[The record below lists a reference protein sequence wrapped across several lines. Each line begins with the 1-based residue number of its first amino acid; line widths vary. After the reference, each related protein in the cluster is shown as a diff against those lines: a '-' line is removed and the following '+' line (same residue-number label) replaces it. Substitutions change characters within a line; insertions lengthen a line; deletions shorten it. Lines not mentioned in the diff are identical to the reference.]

1 MYDSRSSHTNDSI
14 LKFDILDSETLPA
27 ETRGTGTGGDMVTTA
42 VMRNGITRP
51 NVRTNRSDRSNK
63 REQEPAR
70 ASTHVSTSAS
80 ILGWQHCLMA
90 SLHVSVEEHRFLGRP
105 DAVRPRT
112 CGSPTVDAQISAAAF
127 NGLRSRERAASTEQQ
142 KERLRRAPAA
152 CGMGAWVAEM
162 QMPCSC
168 SCMSEAGN
176 GVRSNAGGQGAE
188 LRELGGW
195 GGCLAPLLRLAQSVP
210 IAV

>member
-1 MYDSRSSHTNDSI
+1 M
-14 LKFDILDSETLPA
+14 SET
-27 ETRGTGTGGDMVTTA
+27 
-42 VMRNGITRP
+42 N
-51 NVRTNRSDRSNK
+51 RTDRSDK
-63 REQEPAR
+63 CEQEPAR
-70 ASTHVSTSAS
+70 ASTHISTSAS
-80 ILGWQHCLMA
+80 ILGWQHCPMA
-90 SLHVSVEEHRFLGRP
+90 SFHVSMKEHRFLGRP

-142 KERLRRAPAA
+142 KERFRRAPAA
-152 CGMGAWVAEM
+152 CGMGAWAAEM
-162 QMPCSC
+162 LMPCSY

-176 GVRSNAGGQGAE
+176 GERSNGDGQGAD

-195 GGCLAPLLRLAQSVP
+195 DGCLAPLLRFTQSVP

>member
-1 MYDSRSSHTNDSI
+1 M
-14 LKFDILDSETLPA
+14 
-27 ETRGTGTGGDMVTTA
+27 GGGGRA
-42 VMRNGITRP
+42 NG
-51 NVRTNRSDRSNK
+51 NGC
-63 REQEPAR
+63 
-70 ASTHVSTSAS
+70 

-142 KERLRRAPAA
+142 KERFRRAPAA
-152 CGMGAWVAEM
+152 CGMGAWAAEM

-195 GGCLAPLLRLAQSVP
+195 GGCLAPLLRLLGSKRPHRCLRGLFRSTKESAAALHCLRVWRSGFL
-210 IAV
+210 